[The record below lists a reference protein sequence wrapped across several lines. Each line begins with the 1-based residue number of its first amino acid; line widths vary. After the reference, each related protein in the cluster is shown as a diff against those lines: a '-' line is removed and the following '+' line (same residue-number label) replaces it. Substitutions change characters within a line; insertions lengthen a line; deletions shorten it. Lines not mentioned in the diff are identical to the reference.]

1 MSCRARSRSRSRSRS
16 PKSIVYDRK
25 AAAGKLAYL
34 HRFLSYMLRADR
46 VDVIIC
52 GHCNLL
58 APAWLLARLQRA
70 HLVLVI
76 HGLEAW
82 GPSRDRIVNW
92 LASRVDGLISVSRLS
107 AERFSRWSNFPAER
121 AFILPNCVDLK
132 RFRPQP
138 KDPALM
144 ERYGLRSSRVIM
156 TVGRLASLERK
167 GVDEVIKSMPRLV
180 EWQPTI
186 KYIIVGDGSDRP
198 RLEAKVKSLKMSNNV
213 IFAGRVSESEK
224 VAHYNLAD
232 AYAMPSRGE
241 GFGIVLIEA
250 AACGIPVI
258 GSDRD
263 GSRETLFDGKLGC
276 VIDPTDTKQLF
287 DAICAALSDPGA
299 GAGTA
304 SSRRSR
310 TRISRAGSSSGRKRL
325 RGGSTIRNGLRDPM
339 QKLLIEPGHTTA
351 ITGGTC
357 GVTANCSATGMA
369 RRLGPLQADSDR
381 GGLGAVPAVS
391 P

>member
-1 MSCRARSRSRSRSRS
+1 MRNSFRAAMLLSDGFGGFGGIAKFNRDFLTALDACSLVEHIYVLPRAISE
-16 PKSIVYDRK
+16 PIAQPVPESIVYDRK

-34 HRFLSYMLRADR
+34 HRFLSYILRADR
-46 VDVIIC
+46 VDVVIC

-58 APAWLLARLQRA
+58 ALAWLLARLQRA

-167 GVDEVIKSMPRLV
+167 GVDEVIESMPRLV

-287 DAICAALSDPGA
+287 DAICAALSDPGR
-299 GAGTA
+299 GRRNSLVETF
-304 SSRRSR
+304 SNENFSRRVVIWSKK
-310 TRISRAGSSSGRKRL
+310 I
-325 RGGSTIRNGLRDPM
+325 
-339 QKLLIEPGHTTA
+339 
-351 ITGGTC
+351 
-357 GVTANCSATGMA
+357 A
-369 RRLGPLQADSDR
+369 RRLDHPKRLA
-381 GGLGAVPAVS
+381 
-391 P
+391 